1 MVVKNFLQIIQM
13 TMILAMQVKTL
24 CVVMPVY
31 IYTFIID
38 RYSDCYDEYKPQS
51 YYPPNYEIAL
61 LQGMYF
67 LYKINVSILGTYHF
81 THQLVSAMS
90 LFVLA
95 AH

>member
-51 YYPPNYEIAL
+51 YYPPNYEITL

-67 LYKINVSILGTYHF
+67 LYKIMSVFWVRTILHTSW
-81 THQLVSAMS
+81 LVQC
-90 LFVLA
+90 L
-95 AH
+95 